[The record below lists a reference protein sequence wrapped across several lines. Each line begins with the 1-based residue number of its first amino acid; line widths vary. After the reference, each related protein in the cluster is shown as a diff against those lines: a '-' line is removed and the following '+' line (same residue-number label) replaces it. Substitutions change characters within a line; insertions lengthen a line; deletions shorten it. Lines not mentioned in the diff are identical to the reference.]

1 MKNKILSLASQEEL
15 APMSMNENGTFEG
28 GFSVLKTSEMSQIQ
42 GGVDNKDNNR
52 CINNLECRKNGVCE
66 NNQSCVGN
74 NTCIGYITKP
84 NQCIGG

>member
-42 GGVDNKDNNR
+42 GGADNKANDKCLNNR
-52 CINNLECRKNGVCE
+52 ICRDNGRCE
-66 NNQSCVGN
+66 NNKSCVAN
-74 NTCIGYITKP
+74 NVCIGYITDL
-84 NQCIGG
+84 NSCFGR